1 MLKHIQ
7 RLRNQVLTCDPRELG
22 ASRGRAV
29 LANLALFGLWLWL
42 YRGVYPYLAVI
53 FTRQE
58 FRTNQVVLL
67 GVLVLLGM
75 QLRRSGLH
83 LRWDALP
90 QLYPP
95 ALVLTLG
102 ASISYLLSERY
113 LDVNTLS
120 ASLFGLGSYGML
132 GLWMN
137 PRRWRAGFPAALLLV
152 GALPFGEHMQ
162 TFIGYPVRVFT
173 AQVVGQGLA
182 RLGVPSIGVDTILVF
197 ESGLT
202 QVDLPCSGVKS
213 LWTGGLFL
221 IAATWI
227 ERRKIGVR
235 WILVA
240 IVFSAALLAANLVR
254 VAVLVGVGQAAGLRL
269 LAEMLHVPLGVLG
282 FVGACAGGIWLLR
295 RVVPTHVEDLSLSPG
310 AFRRPAWLSPAL
322 AGAVLALALLYSPRP
337 QPANAGAPPQWD
349 FPSELAVEPWPFTPG
364 EQNWLERDGAGEAE
378 RWRFRW
384 RDLSGSML
392 FVTSSTW
399 REQHRPESCFAVYGL
414 SIDSSRV
421 FMAAPD
427 LPVRLVSLG
436 DERGKD
442 LYSAAYWFQSTER
455 ATDEYAARIWAD
467 LAPERQTWVLV
478 TLLFDGN
485 HDPSADEAA
494 ELYQALRNSVQR
506 KLAGVNLP

>member
-1 MLKHIQ
+1 MLKGMNH
-7 RLRNQVLTCDPRELG
+7 LRDQLSLRAIREL
-22 ASRGRAV
+22 SRSQIRAV
-29 LANLALFGLWLWL
+29 LANLALLGLWLWL

-58 FRTNQVVLL
+58 FRTNQIVLL
-67 GVLVLLGM
+67 GVIVLLVV
-75 QLRRSGLH
+75 QLRRGGLH
-83 LRWDALP
+83 LRWDTLP
-90 QLYPP
+90 HLYTP
-95 ALVLTLG
+95 ALAFTLG
-102 ASISYLLSERY
+102 ASIAYLLCERF

-120 ASLFGLGSYGML
+120 ASLFGLGSYGLL
-132 GLWMN
+132 GLWMD

-173 AQVVGQGLA
+173 AQAVGQGLGL
-182 RLGVPSIGVDTILVF
+182 LGVPSMGVDTILVF

-227 ERRKIGVR
+227 ERRKIGAR

-240 IVFSAALLAANLVR
+240 IVFSAGLLAANLVR

-282 FVGACAGGIWLLR
+282 FVGVCAGVIWLLR
-295 RVVPTHVEDLSLSPG
+295 RMVPTHSEDLTPVSG
-310 AFRRPAWLSPAL
+310 TFRRPAWLSPAL
-322 AGAVLALALLYSPRP
+322 AGTVLVLALLYTPRP
-337 QPANAGAPPQWD
+337 QPANAGAPLQWD
-349 FPSELAVEPWPFTPG
+349 FPAELAVDPWPFTPG
-364 EQNWLERDGAGEAE
+364 EQNWLKRDGAGEAE
-378 RWRFRW
+378 RWRFQW
-384 RDLSGSML
+384 RDLSGSLL

-399 REQHRPESCFAVYGL
+399 REQHRPESCFSVYGL
-414 SIDSSRV
+414 RIDSSRV

-436 DERGKD
+436 DERGKN
-442 LYSAAYWFQSTER
+442 LYSAVYWFQSSER
-455 ATDEYAARIWAD
+455 ATDEYAARIWSD

-478 TLLFDGN
+478 TLLFDGD
-485 HDPSADEAA
+485 HDPSADEATH
-494 ELYQALRNSVQR
+494 LYKALQDSMQR